1 MVIETPLTR
10 RTLIGST
17 ALLGLLALPGCATGI
32 GGFSLIDAIRQLLT
46 ISSQRAFARLME
58 PNGFYDSQIAQIALP
73 PELGG
78 SGASNVIIRAL
89 GSALVRDRLH
99 RQVNRAAEVGAER
112 AAPMVMDAIR
122 GVQIADALGII
133 RGGPTAA
140 TDMLEQ
146 AMGDALFNA
155 MVPGVGEGLRM
166 FDNQIVTEALRL
178 ATGINL
184 TGLTDDISRKGSR
197 AIYRA
202 MGAEEAAIRANPS
215 SANDPL
221 IASVFGVL

>member
-1 MVIETPLTR
+1 MNNEISR
-10 RTLIGST
+10 RSLIGST
-17 ALLGLLALPGCATGI
+17 ALLGILTLPGCATGI
-32 GGFSLIDAIRQLLT
+32 GGLSLLDAIRRLLT
-46 ISSQRAFARLME
+46 ISSQRAFARLMA
-58 PNGFYDSQIAQIALP
+58 PNGFYDSQIAQIDLP

-78 SGASNVIIRAL
+78 AGASNTIIRAL

-99 RQVNRAAEVGAER
+99 KQINRAAEVGAER
-112 AAPMVMDAIR
+112 AAPVVMDAIR
-122 GVQIADALGII
+122 GVEIADALGII

-140 TDMLEQ
+140 TDLLEN
-146 AMGDALFNA
+146 AMGDALFSA
-155 MVPGVGEGLRM
+155 MIPGVGEGLRM

-202 MGAEEAAIRANPS
+202 IGTEEAAIRANPS

-221 IASVFGVL
+221 VMSVLGVL